1 MVAGISM
8 NNTFNF
14 ARSNSFSHSNKLSYE
29 RLLVDADRLFSV
41 DWLIRR
47 LFSEFQSMLP
57 AEAVTDHHLFF
68 YSLRQESERWFV
80 WNMITSH
87 QQSLGEVRAIHQA
100 FPEKE
105 QFFSQLKDERQSLI
119 EDFSKLTISKCWDT
133 LRDDDF
139 TWRDFAH
146 KLFDLNKM
154 RPEDSVRFFMLI
166 DYICVI
172 TDVLCGRSN
181 LYYLDATDEDKA
193 LLQEYIANEKSA
205 PDLGTISARA
215 ELKSFLK
222 EPWFDKYSRDKKK
235 YTAEWRENFIDAL
248 LDHEQYGKMIVDDWD
263 FSARNRR
270 DIIKG
275 GIVGCLKL
283 AGVFKDKL
291 SNLGL
296 ARTILYPNLAQ
307 LPDDKESRK
316 ARHKKSNT
324 LSNYIRQG
332 IKQEYYYW
340 VDDYVKKYD

>member
-1 MVAGISM
+1 M
-8 NNTFNF
+8 
-14 ARSNSFSHSNKLSYE
+14 
-29 RLLVDADRLFSV
+29 
-41 DWLIRR
+41 
-47 LFSEFQSMLP
+47 
-57 AEAVTDHHLFF
+57 
-68 YSLRQESERWFV
+68 
-80 WNMITSH
+80 
-87 QQSLGEVRAIHQA
+87 
-100 FPEKE
+100 
-105 QFFSQLKDERQSLI
+105 
-119 EDFSKLTISKCWDT
+119 
-133 LRDDDF
+133 
-139 TWRDFAH
+139 
-146 KLFDLNKM
+146 
-154 RPEDSVRFFMLI
+154 
-166 DYICVI
+166 
-172 TDVLCGRSN
+172 LCGRSN

-340 VDDYVKKYD
+340 VDDYVKKFD